1 MVALLKCQDNTR
13 SDMLCPDDF
22 YVHTFVRRQRQKIAT
37 ILQHVVV
44 ACDATGDTACTHKH
58 VCRHS
63 RSITIRL
70 ASDILKATTGFFSA
84 TIAEFRRRSPRFA
97 DMAQESMELAK
108 TLLQNVQV
116 NIASKEGRSVQSQR
130 QDLEQLF
137 ERIGRELSGA
147 EQDRGSAADATE
159 EWLVGDL
166 ISSASLVF
174 ATLSVV
180 S

>member
-1 MVALLKCQDNTR
+1 
-13 SDMLCPDDF
+13 
-22 YVHTFVRRQRQKIAT
+22 
-37 ILQHVVV
+37 
-44 ACDATGDTACTHKH
+44 
-58 VCRHS
+58 
-63 RSITIRL
+63 
-70 ASDILKATTGFFSA
+70 
-84 TIAEFRRRSPRFA
+84 
-97 DMAQESMELAK
+97 MAQESMELAK